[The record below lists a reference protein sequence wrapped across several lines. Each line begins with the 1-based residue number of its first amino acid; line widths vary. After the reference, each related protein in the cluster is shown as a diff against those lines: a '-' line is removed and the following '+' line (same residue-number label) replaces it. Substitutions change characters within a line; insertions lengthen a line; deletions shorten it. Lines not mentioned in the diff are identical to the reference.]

1 MTPVPL
7 GAAATSPAGAPSRSR
22 PGPVATGIAVA
33 VLACGSLL
41 LALRQPL
48 SRSTGHPTVAL
59 VMVFLVLGAVGIAWP
74 LRRASAGSV
83 PVIVVLGVGVAAFAL
98 GRTLGGGQPPAPFG
112 ARALALNSLAAVAE
126 EAFFRRFAFGLLAE
140 WSRAGAVVGS
150 AVLFALVHVTIYGAW
165 VLPLDIA
172 AGLVLGW
179 QRWAG
184 GRWSVPA
191 LTHVVANVLVM
202 I

>member
-1 MTPVPL
+1 
-7 GAAATSPAGAPSRSR
+7 
-22 PGPVATGIAVA
+22 
-33 VLACGSLL
+33 
-41 LALRQPL
+41 PL
-48 SRSTGHPTVAL
+48 SRATSHPTVAL
-59 VMVFLVLGAVGIAWP
+59 VIVFLVLGAVGIAWP

-83 PVIVVLGVGVAAFAL
+83 PVVVVLGVGVAAFAL
-98 GRTLGGGQPPAPFG
+98 GRTLGGGHPPAPFG
-112 ARALALNSLAAVAE
+112 GRALALALNSLAAVAE

-140 WSRAGAVVGS
+140 WSRAGAVVGT
-150 AVLFALVHVTIYGAW
+150 AVLFAVVHVTIYGAW